1 MCLKIAMNIL
11 KSIMNLEVII
21 MYKLLGILCLCAAIM
36 LILSQFA
43 GEGDEY
49 DD

>member
-1 MCLKIAMNIL
+1 MLLYKILGFLFLGAAM
-11 KSIMNLEVII
+11 V
-21 MYKLLGILCLCAAIM
+21 

>member
-1 MCLKIAMNIL
+1 MLLYKI
-11 KSIMNLEVII
+11 
-21 MYKLLGILCLCAAIM
+21 LGFFFLGAAIV
-36 LILSQFA
+36 LISSQFA

>member
-1 MCLKIAMNIL
+1 MLLYKI
-11 KSIMNLEVII
+11 
-21 MYKLLGILCLCAAIM
+21 LGFLFLGAAIV

-43 GEGDEY
+43 GEGDDY

>member
-1 MCLKIAMNIL
+1 MLLYKI
-11 KSIMNLEVII
+11 
-21 MYKLLGILCLCAAIM
+21 LGFLFLGAAIV

-43 GEGDEY
+43 GGGDEY

>member
-1 MCLKIAMNIL
+1 MLLYKI
-11 KSIMNLEVII
+11 
-21 MYKLLGILCLCAAIM
+21 LGFLFLGAAIM

-49 DD
+49 YD

>member
-1 MCLKIAMNIL
+1 MLYKI
-11 KSIMNLEVII
+11 
-21 MYKLLGILCLCAAIM
+21 LGFLCLGAAIALM
-36 LILSQFA
+36 LSQFA

>member
-1 MCLKIAMNIL
+1 MLLYKI
-11 KSIMNLEVII
+11 
-21 MYKLLGILCLCAAIM
+21 LGFLFLGAAIV